1 MVLQRQKEKGY
12 LSITE
17 DPEQF
22 RINKALENFL
32 QNSSKATSDK
42 YSSSVKK
49 HVDVS
54 KLKMYQVPVNHKIKL
69 KIMEIAEILKK
80 HLC

>member
-1 MVLQRQKEKGY
+1 M
-12 LSITE
+12 
-17 DPEQF
+17 
-22 RINKALENFL
+22 ENFL

-54 KLKMYQVPVNHKIKL
+54 KLKMYQALVNYEIKL
-69 KIMEIAEILKK
+69 KIMEIADILKK
-80 HLC
+80 HVC